1 MNNRSAEPQ
10 ARRSLHSSVV
20 RRRIFVAVAL
30 APALLA
36 AVSGM
41 RARLAEAESTL
52 RWVPPE
58 NLHFTLKF
66 LGGITPPQ
74 LAGVVAAAREV
85 AARTQRF
92 SITLAGLGAFPS
104 ARRPRVVWVG
114 VSSGADHLVA
124 LAEHLD
130 VVLRPAHASR
140 EDRPFRPHL
149 TIARV
154 RDAAPVRDLSKEIDA
169 LRELEW
175 GCQTVGAI
183 CVMESHLRPSG
194 AIYQPVEEVWLRGPA

>member
-104 ARRPRVVWVG
+104 ARRPRVVWAG

-124 LAEHLD
+124 LAEDLD
-130 VVLRPAHASR
+130 VVLRSAHASR

-194 AIYQPVEEVWLRGPA
+194 AVYQPVEEVWLRGPA

>member
-1 MNNRSAEPQ
+1 MNNRPAEPQ
-10 ARRSLHSSVV
+10 ARRLLNAPMV

-66 LGGITPPQ
+66 LGGITAPQ
-74 LAGVVAAAREV
+74 LTGVVAAAREV
-85 AARTQRF
+85 AARTQGF
-92 SITLAGLGAFPS
+92 TITLAGLGAFPS
-104 ARRPRVVWVG
+104 ARRPRVVWAG

-124 LAEHLD
+124 LAEDLD
-130 VVLRPAHASR
+130 VVLRSAHASR

-175 GCQTVGAI
+175 GSQTVGAI
-183 CVMESHLRPSG
+183 RVMESHLRPSG

>member
-66 LGGITPPQ
+66 LGGITPPR
-74 LAGVVAAAREV
+74 LAGVVAAA
-85 AARTQRF
+85 
-92 SITLAGLGAFPS
+92 
-104 ARRPRVVWVG
+104 
-114 VSSGADHLVA
+114 
-124 LAEHLD
+124 
-130 VVLRPAHASR
+130 
-140 EDRPFRPHL
+140 
-149 TIARV
+149 
-154 RDAAPVRDLSKEIDA
+154 
-169 LRELEW
+169 
-175 GCQTVGAI
+175 
-183 CVMESHLRPSG
+183 
-194 AIYQPVEEVWLRGPA
+194 